1 MDRGA
6 EKTAVCIVGLLFGAG
21 LVLRW
26 VRRRIRKGEMNR
38 LRKIK
43 QKERQIALE
52 NMEQLAK
59 SSQVT
64 NPSFSVSYSIGPVRS
79 SYASGYN
86 ILKVQEHTS
95 AQNINFCT
103 TCTP

>member
-6 EKTAVCIVGLLFGAG
+6 EKTAACIVGLLFGVG

-64 NPSFSVSYSIGPVRS
+64 NQSFSITYPIYGLNPLSTR
-79 SYASGYN
+79 
-86 ILKVQEHTS
+86 
-95 AQNINFCT
+95 
-103 TCTP
+103 